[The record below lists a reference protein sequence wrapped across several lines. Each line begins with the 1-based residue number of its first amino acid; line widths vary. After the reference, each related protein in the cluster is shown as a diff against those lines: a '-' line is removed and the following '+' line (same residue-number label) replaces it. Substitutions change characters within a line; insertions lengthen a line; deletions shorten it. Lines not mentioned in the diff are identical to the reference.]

1 MLSTWLD
8 DTQTWAEPASLSCF
22 QKALPFEWISQ
33 VLESTDKAS
42 IRKRKFPAELV
53 VWLVVGMGLYRDR
66 PITDV
71 VTKLDL
77 VLSSQQGDTLA
88 ASSIAQARQRLSDE
102 PLRELFTL
110 TARHWTQQEDK
121 DDLWHGLQLF
131 AVDGTLFRTPD
142 TPELAEHF
150 EYIKHRPHR
159 HTEYPMVRLC
169 ALMSLRSRL
178 IHDVKFGPA
187 NTGEVSY
194 AKALS
199 AQANSLTLFDR
210 CYLSAELLINW
221 QRKQTGAHWLV
232 PLKGNTKYRVL
243 ETFGAGDHLVE
254 MQISPQARK
263 KDASLPEVWQARLI
277 ECDGESGDYRGF
289 ITSLTDTDKYPAASL
304 RYVYQERWSIENGY
318 GELKQFQLSTATLL
332 RSQKVSG
339 IYQEIWGLLT
349 AYNLIRMEMS
359 QIAREAKVTPLRISF
374 VMAMRLIQDELI
386 WCSIGKPGTIPT
398 KLRKM
403 RENVKQFIL
412 PEKRKRPKARAVR
425 ISKTQYPVHSKHL
438 K

>member
-8 DTQTWAEPASLSCF
+8 DTQTWAEPDSLSCF
-22 QKALPFEWISQ
+22 QRAIPLEWISH
-33 VLESTDKAS
+33 VLQSTDKAS

-53 VWLVVGMGLYRDR
+53 VWLIIGMGLYRDR

-71 VTKLDL
+71 VAKLDL
-77 VLSSQQGDTLA
+77 VLGNTLA
-88 ASSIAQARQRLSDE
+88 ASSIAQARQRLSDA
-102 PLRELFTL
+102 PLEALFHL
-110 TARHWTQQEDK
+110 TAHHWTEQEDR
-121 DDLWHGLQLF
+121 DDLWCGLRLF

-150 EYIKHRPHR
+150 EYIKHRPDR

-178 IHDVKFGPA
+178 IHDVRFGPA

-194 AKALS
+194 AKQLS
-199 AQANSLTLFDR
+199 PQPGSLTLFDR

-221 QRKQTGAHWLV
+221 QQKQPDAHWLV
-232 PLKGNTKYRVL
+232 PVKGNTKYRVL
-243 ETFGAGDHLVE
+243 ETYGEGDHLVE
-254 MQISPQARK
+254 MQVSAHAQKQDNR
-263 KDASLPEVWQARLI
+263 LPEFWQARLI
-277 ECDGESGDYRGF
+277 ECDECTDYKGF
-289 ITSLTDTDKYPAASL
+289 ITSLKDVGRYPAAAL
-304 RYVYQERWSIENGY
+304 RYVYQERWGIENGY
-318 GELKQFQLSTATLL
+318 GELKQFQLNTATLL
-332 RSQKVSG
+332 RSQKMTG
-339 IYQEIWGLLT
+339 IYQEVWGLLT

-359 QIAREAKVTPLRISF
+359 QIAREAKVSPLRISF
-374 VMAMRLIQDELI
+374 VMAMRLIRDELI
-386 WCSIGKPGTIPT
+386 WCSLGKPGTIPT

-403 RENVKQFIL
+403 REDVKQFIL
-412 PEKRKRPKARAVR
+412 PEKRKRPKERTVR

>member
-1 MLSTWLD
+1 
-8 DTQTWAEPASLSCF
+8 
-22 QKALPFEWISQ
+22 
-33 VLESTDKAS
+33 
-42 IRKRKFPAELV
+42 
-53 VWLVVGMGLYRDR
+53 MGLYRDR
-66 PITDV
+66 SITDV
-71 VTKLDL
+71 VSKLDL
-77 VLSSQQGDTLA
+77 VLSTQEGETLA
-88 ASSIAQARQRLSDE
+88 ASSIAQARQRLSDA

-110 TARHWTQQEDK
+110 TAQHWTQQEDK
-121 DDLWHGLQLF
+121 DDLWHGLRLF

-142 TPELAEHF
+142 TAELAEHF
-150 EYIKHRPHR
+150 EYIKHRPDR

-194 AKALS
+194 AKQLS
-199 AQANSLTLFDR
+199 PQIKSLTLFDR

-221 QRKQTGAHWLV
+221 QRRQEEAHWLV
-232 PLKGNTKYRVL
+232 PVKGNTKYRVL
-243 ETFGAGDHLVE
+243 EILGEGDSLVE
-254 MQISPQARK
+254 MQVSPHARK
-263 KDASLPEVWQARLI
+263 QDSSLPEFWQARLI
-277 ECDGESGDYRGF
+277 ECVDESGDYKGF
-289 ITSLTDTDKYPAASL
+289 ITSLADVENYPADSL

-318 GELKQFQLSTATLL
+318 GELKQFQLNTATLL

-386 WCSIGKPGTIPT
+386 WCSLGKPGTIPI
-398 KLRKM
+398 KLRRM

-412 PEKRKRPKARAVR
+412 PEKRKRPKKRTVR